1 MKTSVEPVEG
11 EKNKVKVAV
20 EVDETEL
27 EPAIADAWRQ
37 IAKEVRL
44 PGFRPGKAPRKL
56 LEKQFGEGFA
66 RSEALNSSLPEF
78 YAKAVIEHDVDVI
91 APPELDITAGEEAGP
106 VSFEATVEI
115 RPDVIV
121 AGYQGLRVEVPSPDV
136 TDEEID
142 EQIDRL
148 RSQYGELSTV
158 DRPAVEQDYVTV
170 DISGTQNGEEV
181 DGLTADDYSYLVG
194 SGMIATEFDQ
204 HLTGAKVGDILE
216 FDADHPD
223 PDEDPVH
230 FRVLVKEVKERV
242 LPDLTDEW
250 VADASEFE
258 TVEELRAETR
268 SNLAQSREAQT
279 RASVRARVGG
289 ELAKLVDDELP
300 ESMVSSETQMRLQNL
315 LMQLQSRGIG
325 LEDYL
330 QITGRDTEAFM
341 GELKDAAD
349 EAVRVDL
356 GLRSVAVA
364 QDLDVSEEE
373 LDTEIERL
381 IDGADVSLDDAR
393 EQLQSG
399 GQLSAVRSDLTKR
412 KALEWLVDNSD
423 VVDPDGNPI
432 DPELLKLPEDD
443 DGHDHDHDHSDHDHE
458 GHDHS

>member
-1 MKTSVEPVEG
+1 M
-11 EKNKVKVAV
+11 
-20 EVDETEL
+20 
-27 EPAIADAWRQ
+27 
-37 IAKEVRL
+37 
-44 PGFRPGKAPRKL
+44 
-56 LEKQFGEGFA
+56 
-66 RSEALNSSLPEF
+66 
-78 YAKAVIEHDVDVI
+78 DVI

-258 TVEELRAETR
+258 TVEELQGRDPVQPGPEPRGADPGLGAGAGR
-268 SNLAQSREAQT
+268 C
-279 RASVRARVGG
+279 RARQ
-289 ELAKLVDDELP
+289 A
-300 ESMVSSETQMRLQNL
+300 
-315 LMQLQSRGIG
+315 
-325 LEDYL
+325 
-330 QITGRDTEAFM
+330 GRRR
-341 GELKDAAD
+341 AA
-349 EAVRVDL
+349 RVD
-356 GLRSVAVA
+356 
-364 QDLDVSEEE
+364 
-373 LDTEIERL
+373 
-381 IDGADVSLDDAR
+381 
-393 EQLQSG
+393 
-399 GQLSAVRSDLTKR
+399 GQLR
-412 KALEWLVDNSD
+412 
-423 VVDPDGNPI
+423 DPDAS
-432 DPELLKLPEDD
+432 PEPPHAAPEPRHRARGLPA
-443 DGHDHDHDHSDHDHE
+443 DHRS
-458 GHDHS
+458 